1 MEERE
6 EEEEEEE
13 GDSRA
18 WWDLPQYDT
27 VFTTTVCISVSLNRF
42 SFSFLGF
49 LFYFLFIF
57 LTLYSL
63 LFSFCFSWETNKKRR
78 REEKRTEEKDQK
90 GNQNSPSSY
99 LGQYLS
105 LVLFGAGSFFFFFNL
120 FIEVYSFA
128 YLKGHRTI

>member
-42 SFSFLGF
+42 SFSLLGF

-78 REEKRTEEKDQK
+78 REENGREGPK
-90 GNQNSPSSY
+90 GESKQS
-99 LGQYLS
+99 LHLS
-105 LVLFGAGSFFFFFNL
+105 REVSFVG
-120 FIEVYSFA
+120 IIW
-128 YLKGHRTI
+128 RR